1 MDYKQALE
9 QVKQKY
15 NIVEKA
21 CDMAEIVV
29 NKNLDSFNLFYIAI
43 ADDDGQV
50 ILNDL
55 ACTCEVIDLPEQK
68 FIDICNK
75 HNVTFDDWHLSCK
88 YESIDSLENYISCIQ
103 NIVDEFE
110 KK

>member
-1 MDYKQALE
+1 MEYTQALE

-15 NIVEKA
+15 QIVEKA

-43 ADDDGQV
+43 ANDDGDV
-50 ILNDL
+50 VLNDL
-55 ACTCEVIDLPEQK
+55 GCTCEVIDLPEQK
-68 FIDICNK
+68 FIEICNK
-75 HNVTFDDWHLSCK
+75 HNIEFNDWHIACK
-88 YESIDSLENYISCIQ
+88 YENMDSLENYIDCLQ
-103 NIVDEFE
+103 EIVDEFE

>member
-15 NIVEKA
+15 NIIEKA

-68 FIDICNK
+68 FVEICSK
-75 HNVTFDDWHLSCK
+75 HNIMFDDWHITCNYQDLS
-88 YESIDSLENYISCIQ
+88 SLENFIDCIQ
-103 NIVDEFE
+103 EIVDEFD